1 MIEVSIVERA
11 EQAARLLRPL
21 TEQIEQGRRLPEA
34 AVRALVEAGV
44 FKLLVPREHGGAQ
57 TTVPTLLAVIEAI
70 ARADG
75 SAGWCVMIGATS
87 GLMSAFLPDAVA
99 REVYAPADAITG
111 GVFAPMGRATVVD
124 GGLRVRGRW
133 PFCSG
138 GQHSQWILGGVVI
151 EAQDPAARPELRS
164 VLFHRDEVEF
174 HDTWHTSGLRGTGS
188 HDYSVAD
195 VFVPAARSFSL
206 LGAPV
211 HDAPLYRQPF
221 FGTLAA
227 GVAAVSLGIARAAID
242 ALIEL
247 AAGKQA
253 PGARKTLAHR
263 EIVQLQVA
271 RAEGL
276 LHAARSGLFA
286 AVTAAADE
294 VTRTGAASLPTR
306 ALVRVAACHAA
317 TACASAVDL
326 AYEAGGGSS
335 IYSKSPLQRCFRDA
349 HVVTAHIMVN
359 STSLTSAGRVLLG
372 LDGET
377 SML

>member
-1 MIEVSIVERA
+1 MIDASIVARA
-11 EQAARLLRPL
+11 EQAARFIAPL
-21 TEQIEQGRRLPEA
+21 AQQIELGRRLPAEA
-34 AVRALVEAGV
+34 VGALVDAGV
-44 FKLLVPREHGGAQ
+44 FKLLVPHEYGGAQ
-57 TTVPTLLAVIEAI
+57 TTVPTVLAVIEAI

-75 SAGWCVMIGATS
+75 SAGWCTMIATTS
-87 GLMSAFLPDAVA
+87 GLMSAFLPPDVA
-99 REVYAPADAITG
+99 REVYAAPDAITG
-111 GVFAPMGRATVVD
+111 GVFAPMGRATPVD

-138 GQHSQWILGGVVI
+138 CEHSQWILGGVMV
-151 EAQDPAARPELRS
+151 ETQDPARPELRS
-164 VLFHRDEVEF
+164 VLFHRDELEI
-174 HDTWHTSGLRGTGS
+174 HDTWDTCGLRGTGS

-195 VFVPAARSFSL
+195 VFVPAARTFSL

-211 HDAPLYRQPF
+211 HAAPLYRQPF

-227 GVAAVSLGIARAAID
+227 GVASVALGIARAAID
-242 ALIEL
+242 ALVTL
-247 AAGKQA
+247 AAGKQT

-263 EIVQLQVA
+263 ELVQVQVA
-271 RAEGL
+271 RAEGE
-276 LHAARSGLFA
+276 LHAARTGLFA

-294 VTRTGAASLPTR
+294 AGTTGAASLRTR

-317 TACASAVDL
+317 QACARAVDL

-359 STSLTSAGRVLLG
+359 STSQTTAGRVLLG
-372 LDGET
+372 LEGDT
-377 SML
+377 SMV

>member
-1 MIEVSIVERA
+1 
-11 EQAARLLRPL
+11 
-21 TEQIEQGRRLPEA
+21 
-34 AVRALVEAGV
+34 
-44 FKLLVPREHGGAQ
+44 
-57 TTVPTLLAVIEAI
+57 
-70 ARADG
+70 
-75 SAGWCVMIGATS
+75 
-87 GLMSAFLPDAVA
+87 
-99 REVYAPADAITG
+99 
-111 GVFAPMGRATVVD
+111 VFAPMGRATAVD

-138 GQHSQWILGGVVI
+138 CQHSRWILGGVVV
-151 EAQDPAARPELRS
+151 ETHDPARPELRS
-164 VLFHRDEVEF
+164 VLFHRDEIEI
-174 HDTWHTSGLRGTGS
+174 HDTWDTSGLRGTGS

-206 LGAPV
+206 LGTPV

-242 ALIEL
+242 ALVEL

-263 EIVQLQVA
+263 ELVQLQVA

-294 VTRTGAASLPTR
+294 VTHTGAASLRTR
-306 ALVRVAACHAA
+306 AIVRVAACHAT
-317 TACASAVDL
+317 TAGGQAVDL
-326 AYEAGGGSS
+326 VYEAGGGSS
-335 IYSKSPLQRCFRDA
+335 IYSNSPLQRCFRDA
-349 HVVTAHIMVN
+349 HVVTAHVMVN

-372 LDGET
+372 LDSET